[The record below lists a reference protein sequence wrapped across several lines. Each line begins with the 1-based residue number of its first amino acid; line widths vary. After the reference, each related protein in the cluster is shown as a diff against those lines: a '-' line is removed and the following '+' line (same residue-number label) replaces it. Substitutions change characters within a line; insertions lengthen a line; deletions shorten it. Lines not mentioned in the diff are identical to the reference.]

1 MEDNIEKDIV
11 DKAEEWKQNIK
22 DFFGRK
28 KNNHADGQADSQ
40 MEEPDTELGIIKVMD
55 YTSLCE
61 EVRTIIK
68 KKIGELVKNTDLYP
82 KRLLYIYINDE
93 GFYRKAV
100 KHGLAAEVDE
110 YIENATG
117 KRFKLVEVV
126 GGTPEPGGISACIN
140 SYVEIVVSSTERKAE
155 EDMVV
160 ATPVTTTKQ
169 IPQISMFFSQHD
181 CVVANEP
188 VTLDGND
195 GQVWNI
201 GWGQTIIV
209 DNRPRKN
216 HIALT
221 YSDPQRKV
229 TNMYPV
235 SRAHAHI
242 KKVDGS
248 YLLFVDVRGTRAAG
262 KRTKI
267 VRNEKE
273 MELSDVKVGIPL
285 QDGDIIRLNKEYLS
299 FKLG

>member
-1 MEDNIEKDIV
+1 MEDNKEKDIV

-28 KNNHADGQADSQ
+28 KNNPAIGQAEGSL
-40 MEEPDTELGIIKVMD
+40 EEPDTELGAVKVID
-55 YTSLCE
+55 YTSFCE

-68 KKIGELVKNTDLYP
+68 NKIAELVKNTDLYP
-82 KRLLYIYINDE
+82 KRWLYIYINDE
-93 GFYRKAV
+93 GFYDKAV
-100 KHGLAAEVDE
+100 KHGMAAEVDE

-117 KRFKLVEVV
+117 KKFKAVEVLS
-126 GGTPEPGGISACIN
+126 GTPEPGGISAHIN
-140 SYVEIVVSSTERKAE
+140 SYVKIVVSATEKKAE
-155 EDMVV
+155 DDVVVV
-160 ATPVTTTKQ
+160 AQPTTAVQ
-169 IPQISMFFSQHD
+169 VPQISMFFTQHD
-181 CVVANEP
+181 CVVAGEP
-188 VTLDGND
+188 VKLDGKE

-201 GWGQTIIV
+201 GWGKTIMV
-209 DNRPRKN
+209 DNRPRQN

-229 TNMYPV
+229 TDMYPV

-242 KKVDGS
+242 KKVNGS

-267 VRNEKE
+267 ERDGKI

-285 QDGDIIRLNKEYLS
+285 QDGDIIRLNNEYLS
-299 FKLG
+299 FKLS